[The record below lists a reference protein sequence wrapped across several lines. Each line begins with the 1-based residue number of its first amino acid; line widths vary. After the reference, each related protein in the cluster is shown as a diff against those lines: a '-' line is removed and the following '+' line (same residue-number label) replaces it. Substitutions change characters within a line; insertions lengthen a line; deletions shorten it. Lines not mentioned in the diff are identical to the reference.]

1 MRLKPS
7 TAALLVTGL
16 AFFTDML
23 LYYLLV
29 PLLPRYAAELH
40 LSQMKVGLLFGSYA
54 VALLAATLPVGRF
67 TDRFGRRPVMLI
79 GLLGLGATTLLFAF
93 AKAYWLLVLA
103 RALQGVAGAATW
115 LPGMA
120 LLADRF
126 EPEKRGQAMGLA
138 FAAANVGVLLGPPV
152 SGFLDQHAG
161 PKAPFLVGAAIVLL
175 DAAGRAFLLKDDAR
189 QAGAPIPWRA
199 LLANPM
205 IRAIAGAMILA
216 SGLWAL
222 LESTLPLHLDRML
235 HLGPAA
241 IGICFAAAAL
251 SHTIASPILGRV
263 SDKAGRVKVIRAG
276 LGLCLVALPLPVFM
290 PGMGAVISAMIFLGA
305 TASFVMAP
313 CGPGV
318 AEAIEQT
325 GRSDF
330 GSGFAVLNIAYAV
343 GMVVGPFL
351 GSALVE
357 AAGIRVAFVVL
368 AVGYAAYG
376 FALRPKGNLGYT

>member
-1 MRLKPS
+1 MRMRLKPS
-7 TAALLVTGL
+7 TAALFVVGL

-120 LLADRF
+120 LLADHF
-126 EPEKRGQAMGLA
+126 APEKRGQAMGLA

-161 PKAPFLVGAAIVLL
+161 PKAPFLVGAGIVLL
-175 DAAGRAFLLKDDAR
+175 DAAGRAFLLKDDAH
-189 QAGAPIPWRA
+189 QASGPIPWRA
-199 LLANPM
+199 LLANPL

-222 LESTLPLHLDRML
+222 LESTLPLRLDHEL

-241 IGICFAAAAL
+241 IGLCFAAAAL
-251 SHTIASPILGRV
+251 SHTLASPVMGRI
-263 SDKAGRVKVIRAG
+263 SDRIGRVKVIRRG
-276 LGLCLVALPLPVFM
+276 LVLCLVALPLPVFM
-290 PGMGAVISAMIFLGA
+290 PGIASVILAMVLLGVA
-305 TASFVMAP
+305 ASFVMAP

-318 AEAIEQT
+318 ADAIEAE

-343 GMVVGPFL
+343 GMVAGPFL

-357 AAGIRVAFVVL
+357 LAGIRVAFVVL
-368 AVGYAAYG
+368 AAGYAAYG
-376 FALRPKGNLGYT
+376 IALRPRPN

>member
-7 TAALLVTGL
+7 TAALSVTAL

-67 TDRFGRRPVMLI
+67 TDRYGRRPVMLI

-93 AKAYWLLVLA
+93 AKSYGLLVLA

-120 LLADRF
+120 LLADHF
-126 EPEKRGQAMGLA
+126 APEKRGQAMGLA

-161 PKAPFLVGAAIVLL
+161 PKAPFLVGAAIVLV
-175 DAAGRAFLLKDDAR
+175 DATGRALLLKDDAHAAR
-189 QAGAPIPWRA
+189 GPIPWRA
-199 LLANPM
+199 LLANPL
-205 IRAIAGAMILA
+205 IRAITGAMILA

-222 LESTLPLHLDRML
+222 LESTLPLHLDRAL
-235 HLGPAA
+235 HLGPAS

-251 SHTIASPILGRV
+251 SHTVASPLMGRI
-263 SDKAGRVKVIRAG
+263 SDRIGRVKVIRVG
-276 LGLCLVALPLPVFM
+276 LLLCLLALPMPVFM
-290 PGMGAVISAMIFLGA
+290 PGYASVIAAMIVVGA

-318 AEAIEQT
+318 ADAIESE
-325 GRSDF
+325 GRADF

-343 GMVVGPFL
+343 GMVAGPFL

-357 AAGIRVAFVVL
+357 ATGIRAAFVIL
-368 AVGYAAYG
+368 ALGYAGYG
-376 FALRPKGNLGYT
+376 FTLRGRPV

>member
-7 TAALLVTGL
+7 TAALVVTGL

-40 LSQMKVGLLFGSYA
+40 LSQMRVGVLFGSYA
-54 VALLAATLPVGRF
+54 VALLAATLPVGRL
-67 TDRFGRRPVMLI
+67 TDRHGRRSVMLI

-120 LLADRF
+120 LLADHF
-126 EPEKRGQAMGLA
+126 GPEERGKAMGLA
-138 FAAANVGVLLGPPV
+138 FAAANVGALMGPPV

-161 PKAPFLVGAAIVLL
+161 PRAPFLVGAALVLV
-175 DAAGRAFLLKDDAR
+175 DAAGRAFLLKEGERAPS
-189 QAGAPIPWRA
+189 GPIPWRV
-199 LLANPM
+199 LLAHPL
-205 IRAIAGAMILA
+205 IRAFTGAMVLA

-222 LESTLPLHLDRML
+222 IESTLPLHLSGRL
-235 HLGPAA
+235 GLGPAA
-241 IGICFAAAAL
+241 IGLCFAMAAL
-251 SHTIASPILGRV
+251 SHTCASPLMGRL
-263 SDKAGRVKVIRAG
+263 SDRIGRVKVLRIG
-276 LGLCLVALPLPVFM
+276 LALCLVALPLPVFM
-290 PGMGAVISAMIFLGA
+290 PGIGTVIAALVLLGA

-313 CGPGV
+313 CGPAV
-318 AEAIEQT
+318 ADAVESL
-325 GRSDF
+325 GRTDYA
-330 GSGFAVLNIAYAV
+330 SGFALLNIAYAV
-343 GMVVGPFL
+343 GMVAGPFA

-357 AAGIRVAFVVL
+357 LCGIRSAFVVL
-368 AVGYAAYG
+368 ALGYGSYG
-376 FALRPKGNLGYT
+376 FLLRRWRI